1 MVRQGA
7 SFQIW
12 VQVPLCAPDSAKF
25 EAGEPAPAAAGT
37 STWDWWNRFRL
48 MADSHNKI
56 NLCLGITE
64 QVPTDTEVQRWLGEP
79 VKTVSQDYDISFH
92 YLTPIH
98 LCRFDFQ
105 PPYSSRT
112 RKVIL
117 C

>member
-25 EAGEPAPAAAGT
+25 EAGDPAPAAAAGS

-64 QVPTDTEVQRWLGEP
+64 QVPTDMEVQRWLGEP
-79 VKTVSQDYDISFH
+79 VKTVSQDFNVSFH
-92 YLTPIH
+92 
-98 LCRFDFQ
+98 
-105 PPYSSRT
+105 
-112 RKVIL
+112 
-117 C
+117 